1 MLALAD
7 DAALARLAI
16 RRHPPSP
23 AARVRDGCAGVRHAR
38 ARGVMQ
44 RGSAQGSYGT

>member
-16 RRHPPSP
+16 
-23 AARVRDGCAGVRHAR
+23 AATRIPRGESLGFRVPTGKHC
-38 ARGVMQ
+38 
-44 RGSAQGSYGT
+44 SF